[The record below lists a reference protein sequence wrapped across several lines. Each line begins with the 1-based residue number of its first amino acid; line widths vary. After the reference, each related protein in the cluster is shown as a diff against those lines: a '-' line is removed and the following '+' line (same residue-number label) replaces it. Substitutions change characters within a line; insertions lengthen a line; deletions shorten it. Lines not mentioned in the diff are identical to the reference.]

1 MTTVERSDPQPTPL
15 AKLWLAPILLALGL
29 GGCPSTSTEFIYEGP
44 GQPSDRASGVVP
56 DGANGVCRRPK
67 SKRPPIV
74 SERVWLD
81 APECTPK
88 TPWRFLRL
96 GYGDVDDPPNAEPD
110 RRMQAMMDTLKAGEK
125 DPDGNTKMLRMLRS
139 VQQEAKG
146 DVNLRARLQR
156 ASGRSFSC
164 DYTYLLNTTSKEL
177 TKLAGTTCSATA
189 YDTKQRREECLFDEK
204 LPEAVW
210 LTSPWGCVSN
220 TGVAGETQSCYRL
233 CAYDDHCAAQVN
245 CAAPDFDLL
254 LCALGVCLPEQT
266 EGLR

>member
-1 MTTVERSDPQPTPL
+1 MTTVDTTRQQPNPPV
-15 AKLWLAPILLALGL
+15 KLGLVPVLLALTL

-56 DGANGVCRRPK
+56 DGSNGVCKRPK

-74 SERVWLD
+74 SEQLWAD
-81 APECTPK
+81 APECGPK
-88 TPWRFLRL
+88 TPFRFLRL
-96 GYGDVDDPPNAEPD
+96 GYGTVDDLPDSEPE
-110 RRMQAMMDTLKAGEK
+110 RRMKAMMDTLKASEK

-146 DVNLRARLQR
+146 DVNLQARLQR
-156 ASGRSFSC
+156 ASGRNFSC
-164 DYTYLLNTTSKEL
+164 DYTYLLNTTSKQL
-177 TKLAGTTCSATA
+177 AKLQGTSCAATA
-189 YDTKQRREECLFDEK
+189 YDTKLRRELCLFDEK

-210 LTSPWGCVSN
+210 LTSPWGCVAT
-220 TGVAGETQSCYRL
+220 TGTVGEGQSCYRL

-254 LCALGVCLPEQT
+254 LCGLGVCLPEQT

>member
-1 MTTVERSDPQPTPL
+1 MTTVESNGLQRNPPV
-15 AKLWLAPILLALGL
+15 KLWLAPILLALTL

-56 DGANGVCRRPK
+56 DGANGACKRPK

-74 SERVWLD
+74 SERLWQD
-81 APECTPK
+81 ARECGPK
-88 TPWRFLRL
+88 TPFRFIRM
-96 GYGDVDDPPNAEPD
+96 GYGNVDDPPDAEPD
-110 RRMQAMMDTLKAGEK
+110 RRMKAMMDTLKASER
-125 DPDGNTKMLRMLRS
+125 DVDGNTKMLRMLRS

-146 DVNLRARLQR
+146 DVNLQARLQR

-164 DYTYLLNTTSKEL
+164 DYAYMLNTTSKEL
-177 TKLAGTTCSATA
+177 AKLAGTSCAATA
-189 YDTKQRREECLFDEK
+189 YDTKVRGDQCLFDDK

-210 LTSPWGCVSN
+210 LTSPWGCVAH
-220 TGVAGETQSCYRL
+220 TGAAGEAQSCYRL

-254 LCALGVCLPEQT
+254 LCALGVCLPEAT